1 MISTLDFEVSLKSS
15 EKNCILV
22 FPKAHISPSP
32 LKSMDVCTLDVWQV
46 LLVLVNLAAVDGE
59 GQSFE

>member
-1 MISTLDFEVSLKSS
+1 M
-15 EKNCILV
+15 N
-22 FPKAHISPSP
+22 
-32 LKSMDVCTLDVWQV
+32 VCTLDVWQV